1 MQDMKS
7 RYFSC
12 NHASICPVI
21 TFEEI
26 MANLPNVNID
36 EIDVFKSIAGSAEDT
51 PILMLNLNRYVEDAN
66 FPDGALY
73 LEYMTVLDRLLTEVG
88 GRILWRTTIHGTV
101 VGTQNIHE
109 ALGIWYPS
117 HQAFLD
123 LMTAPSS
130 SQNMELRRRT
140 VAHADLHRCDTF

>member
-1 MQDMKS
+1 
-7 RYFSC
+7 
-12 NHASICPVI
+12 
-21 TFEEI
+21 
-26 MANLPNVNID
+26 MADLPNVNID
-36 EIDVFKSIAGSAEDT
+36 EIGVFKSIAGSAEDR

-66 FPDGALY
+66 FPNGALY
-73 LEYMTVLDRLLTEVG
+73 LEYMSVLDQLLIEVG
-88 GRILWRTTIHGTV
+88 GRILWRTTVHGTV

-109 ALGIWYPS
+109 TLGIWYPS

>member
-1 MQDMKS
+1 
-7 RYFSC
+7 
-12 NHASICPVI
+12 
-21 TFEEI
+21 
-26 MANLPNVNID
+26 MADLPNVNID
-36 EIDVFKSIAGSAEDT
+36 EIGVFKSIAGSAEDR

-66 FPDGALY
+66 FPNGALY
-73 LEYMTVLDRLLTEVG
+73 LEYMSVLDQLLIEVG
-88 GRILWRTTIHGTV
+88 GRILWRTTVHGTV

-130 SQNMELRRRT
+130 SQNMELRSRT

>member
-1 MQDMKS
+1 
-7 RYFSC
+7 
-12 NHASICPVI
+12 
-21 TFEEI
+21 

-66 FPDGALY
+66 FPDGILNV
-73 LEYMTVLDRLLTEVG
+73 EYMTVLDRLLTEVG

>member
-1 MQDMKS
+1 
-7 RYFSC
+7 
-12 NHASICPVI
+12 
-21 TFEEI
+21 
-26 MANLPNVNID
+26 MADLPNVNID
-36 EIDVFKSIAGSAEDT
+36 EIGVFKSIAGSAEDR

-66 FPDGALY
+66 FPNGALY
-73 LEYMTVLDRLLTEVG
+73 LEYMSVLDQLLIEVG
-88 GRILWRTTIHGTV
+88 GRILWRTTVHGTV
-101 VGTQNIHE
+101 AGTQNIHE

>member
-1 MQDMKS
+1 
-7 RYFSC
+7 
-12 NHASICPVI
+12 
-21 TFEEI
+21 
-26 MANLPNVNID
+26 MADLPNVNIN
-36 EIDVFKSIAGSAEDT
+36 EIGVFKLIAGSAEDR

-66 FPDGALY
+66 FPNGALY
-73 LEYMTVLDRLLTEVG
+73 LEYMSVLDQLLIEVG
-88 GRILWRTTIHGTV
+88 GRILWRTTVHGTV

-117 HQAFLD
+117 HQVFLD

-130 SQNMELRRRT
+130 SRNMELRRRT

>member
-1 MQDMKS
+1 
-7 RYFSC
+7 
-12 NHASICPVI
+12 
-21 TFEEI
+21 
-26 MANLPNVNID
+26 MADLPNVNID
-36 EIDVFKSIAGSAEDT
+36 EIGVFKSIAGSAEDT

-73 LEYMTVLDRLLTEVG
+73 LEYMTVLDQLLTEVG
-88 GRILWRTTIHGTV
+88 GRILWRTTVHGTV

-117 HQAFLD
+117 HQVFLD

-130 SQNMELRRRT
+130 AQNMKLRSQT

>member
-1 MQDMKS
+1 
-7 RYFSC
+7 
-12 NHASICPVI
+12 
-21 TFEEI
+21 
-26 MANLPNVNID
+26 MADLPNVNID
-36 EIDVFKSIAGSAEDT
+36 EIGVFKLIAGSAEDR

-66 FPDGALY
+66 FPNGALY
-73 LEYMTVLDRLLTEVG
+73 LEYMSVLDQLLIEVG
-88 GRILWRTTIHGTV
+88 GRILWRTTVHGTV

-140 VAHADLHRCDTF
+140 VAHADLYRCDTF

>member
-12 NHASICPVI
+12 NHASICPVT

-36 EIDVFKSIAGSAEDT
+36 EIGVFKSIAGSAEDT
-51 PILMLNLNRYVEDAN
+51 PILMLNLNRYVEEAN

-73 LEYMTVLDRLLTEVG
+73 LEYMTVLDQLLTEVG
-88 GRILWRTTIHGTV
+88 GRILWRTTVHGTV

>member
-1 MQDMKS
+1 
-7 RYFSC
+7 
-12 NHASICPVI
+12 
-21 TFEEI
+21 
-26 MANLPNVNID
+26 MADLPNVNIN
-36 EIDVFKSIAGSAEDT
+36 EIGVFKSIAGSAEDK
-51 PILMLNLNRYVEDAN
+51 PILMLNLNRYVDDAN
-66 FPDGALY
+66 FPDGSLY
-73 LEYMTVLDRLLTEVG
+73 LEYMTILDQLLTEVG
-88 GRILWRTTIHGTV
+88 GRILWRTTVHGTV

-130 SQNMELRRRT
+130 SKNMELRRRT

>member
-1 MQDMKS
+1 
-7 RYFSC
+7 
-12 NHASICPVI
+12 
-21 TFEEI
+21 
-26 MANLPNVNID
+26 MADLPNVNIN
-36 EIDVFKSIAGSAEDT
+36 EIGVFKSIAGSAEDK

-66 FPDGALY
+66 FPDGSLY
-73 LEYMTVLDRLLTEVG
+73 LEYMTVLDQLLTEVG
-88 GRILWRTTIHGTV
+88 GRILWRTTVHGTV

-130 SQNMELRRRT
+130 PKNMKLRRRT

>member
-1 MQDMKS
+1 
-7 RYFSC
+7 
-12 NHASICPVI
+12 
-21 TFEEI
+21 
-26 MANLPNVNID
+26 MADLPNVNID
-36 EIDVFKSIAGSAEDT
+36 EIGVFKSIAGSAEDT

-66 FPDGALY
+66 FPDGVLY
-73 LEYMTVLDRLLTEVG
+73 LEYMTVLDQLLTEVG
-88 GRILWRTTIHGTV
+88 GRILWRTTVHGTV

-130 SQNMELRRRT
+130 SQNMELRSRT

>member
-1 MQDMKS
+1 
-7 RYFSC
+7 
-12 NHASICPVI
+12 
-21 TFEEI
+21 
-26 MANLPNVNID
+26 MADLPNVNIN
-36 EIDVFKSIAGSAEDT
+36 EIGVFKSIAGSAEDK

-66 FPDGALY
+66 FPDGSLY
-73 LEYMTVLDRLLTEVG
+73 LEYMTVLDQLLTEVG
-88 GRILWRTTIHGTV
+88 GRILWRTTVHGTV

-130 SQNMELRRRT
+130 AQNMKLRSQT

>member
-1 MQDMKS
+1 
-7 RYFSC
+7 
-12 NHASICPVI
+12 
-21 TFEEI
+21 
-26 MANLPNVNID
+26 MADLPNVNIN
-36 EIDVFKSIAGSAEDT
+36 EIEVFKSIADSLEDR

-73 LEYMTVLDRLLTEVG
+73 LEYMTVLDQLLTEVG
-88 GRILWRTTIHGTV
+88 GRILWRTTVHGTV

-130 SQNMELRRRT
+130 SKNMKLRSRT

>member
-1 MQDMKS
+1 
-7 RYFSC
+7 
-12 NHASICPVI
+12 
-21 TFEEI
+21 
-26 MANLPNVNID
+26 MADLPNVNID
-36 EIDVFKSIAGSAEDT
+36 EIGVFKLIAGSAEDR

-66 FPDGALY
+66 FPNGALY
-73 LEYMTVLDRLLTEVG
+73 LEYMSVLDQLLIEVG
-88 GRILWRTTIHGTV
+88 GRILWRTTVHGTV

-117 HQAFLD
+117 HQVFLD

-130 SQNMELRRRT
+130 SRNMELRRRT

>member
-1 MQDMKS
+1 
-7 RYFSC
+7 
-12 NHASICPVI
+12 
-21 TFEEI
+21 
-26 MANLPNVNID
+26 MADLPNVNIK
-36 EIDVFKSIAGSAEDT
+36 EIGVFKSIAGSAEDM

-66 FPDGALY
+66 FPDGLLY
-73 LEYMTVLDRLLTEVG
+73 LEYMSVLDQLLTEVG
-88 GRILWRTTIHGTV
+88 GRILWRTTVHGTV

-130 SQNMELRRRT
+130 SKNMKLRCRT

>member
-1 MQDMKS
+1 
-7 RYFSC
+7 
-12 NHASICPVI
+12 
-21 TFEEI
+21 
-26 MANLPNVNID
+26 MADLPNVNIK
-36 EIDVFKSIAGSAEDT
+36 EIGVFKSIAGSAEDR

-73 LEYMTVLDRLLTEVG
+73 LEYMTVLDQLLTEVG
-88 GRILWRTTIHGTV
+88 GRILWRTTVHGTV

-117 HQAFLD
+117 HQAFLN

-130 SQNMELRRRT
+130 GKNMKLRRRT